1 MRFDPDKLIRQ
12 RQALG
17 YSQETL
23 AALSNVSVRTIQ
35 RAETGETLRRENM
48 ADIAAALRVSMQALA
63 PDGGERAAG
72 AGDTISLRPA
82 ASAREIID
90 LIEGSRLAKLECEAD
105 PTPDK
110 LPVLRETITLLEA
123 RFPDPWQDRP
133 AFPSLVQR
141 LETIAELDRVMTKL
155 AEAGLAIFVGRR
167 FEQAVMPIAFDE
179 GYDTRRNQQ
188 PETVAAARLL
198 IAPATA
204 DKRTVSAAVD
214 WPVEVFREERADAG
228 AD

>member
-1 MRFDPDKLIRQ
+1 MRFDPEKLIRQ

-23 AALSNVSVRTIQ
+23 ATLSNVSVRTIQ

-48 ADIAAALRVSMQALA
+48 ADIAAALRVSMHALA
-63 PDGGERAAG
+63 PDGGEPASAS
-72 AGDTISLRPA
+72 DTITLRRA

-90 LIEGSRLAKLECEAD
+90 LIEESRLAKLECDAD

-110 LPVLRETITLLEA
+110 LPILREAIALLEP
-123 RFPDPWQDRP
+123 RIPDPWQDRP
-133 AFPSLVQR
+133 AFRSLVQR

-167 FEQAVMPIAFDE
+167 FEQAVMPISFDE

-188 PETVAAARLL
+188 SETVAAARVL

-214 WPVEVFREERADAG
+214 WPVEVMREEGADAG
-228 AD
+228 AG